1 MTLGPGVEVSAAQL
15 EALKWSDYRKL
26 TRGLAGLVFTP
37 LELATRSVTGQ
48 RWSRANTYG
57 PDAANRKVKPA
68 LDNAKV
74 NAILCEYFHP
84 NMSHLFIM
92 NDVVFH
98 SHC

>member
-26 TRGLAGLVFTP
+26 TRGLAGLVFNP

-74 NAILCEYFHP
+74 NAILCKLYTTYKKIKSRSS
-84 NMSHLFIM
+84 M
-92 NDVVFH
+92 
-98 SHC
+98 